1 MACDQ
6 KETLMTDKPAENL
19 TSDPAR
25 HKSASPTAKPK
36 TEMLHKLLARRTGAT
51 VVQIQKQLGW
61 QPHTIRAAISRLR
74 SSGVT
79 VELDRSGRVARYRI
93 LPGE

>member
-1 MACDQ
+1 
-6 KETLMTDKPAENL
+6 MTDKPAEDL
-19 TSDPAR
+19 PADPAEHR
-25 HKSASPTAKPK
+25 SARPNPEPK
-36 TEMLHKLLARRTGAT
+36 IATLRKLLARRTGTT

-79 VELDRSGRVARYRI
+79 VELDRSGRVTRYRAMPVE
-93 LPGE
+93 LQ

>member
-1 MACDQ
+1 
-6 KETLMTDKPAENL
+6 MTDQPTENL
-19 TSDPAR
+19 TSDPAQQR
-25 HKSASPTAKPK
+25 SARPVPKPK

-61 QPHTIRAAISRLR
+61 QPHTIRAAISRMR
-74 SSGVT
+74 SSGVS

-93 LPGE
+93 IPGEGQ

>member
-1 MACDQ
+1 
-6 KETLMTDKPAENL
+6 MTDQTTDNL
-19 TSDPAR
+19 CSDPAKHR
-25 HKSASPTAKPK
+25 LAGPVPKPK
-36 TEMLHKLLARRTGAT
+36 TEMLRKLLARRTGAT

-93 LPGE
+93 MPREGK

>member
-1 MACDQ
+1 
-6 KETLMTDKPAENL
+6 MTEHITEALSTAPATSRSVKPAG
-19 TSDPAR
+19 
-25 HKSASPTAKPK
+25 KSK
-36 TEMLHKLLARRTGAT
+36 TEMLHKLLACRTGAT

-74 SSGVT
+74 SSGVP

-93 LPGE
+93 MPGQGQ

>member
-1 MACDQ
+1 
-6 KETLMTDKPAENL
+6 MTDQPTAKL
-19 TSDPAR
+19 TSDPALQR
-25 HKSASPTAKPK
+25 SARPIPKPK
-36 TEMLHKLLARRTGAT
+36 TEMLRKLLARRTGAT

-61 QPHTIRAAISRLR
+61 QPHTIRAALSRLR

-93 LPGE
+93 MAREGK